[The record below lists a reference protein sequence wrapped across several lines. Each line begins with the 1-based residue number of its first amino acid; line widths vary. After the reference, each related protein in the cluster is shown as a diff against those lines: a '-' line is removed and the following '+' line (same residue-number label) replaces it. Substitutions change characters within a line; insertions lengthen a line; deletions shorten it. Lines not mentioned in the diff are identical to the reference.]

1 LRALRKL
8 SENGDDSRL
17 FFRRSS
23 NLDVLSF
30 VPFSVV
36 VVVVVEFMGT
46 TFSKLGHGDNEF
58 CLYSIV
64 VGNEDESS

>member
-1 LRALRKL
+1 LRARRKL

-17 FFRRSS
+17 FFRRSN

-30 VPFSVV
+30 VPFSV